1 MSMARPEPE
10 VQALIDELKGRKDL
24 PAGALNAIQSTIESS
39 PYLANAMA
47 EAVRIGSLKHLNV
60 MSDAHKAGDYDGKG
74 TIRLEVG
81 NFDPAL
87 RKPGQLRDN
96 LAVVLGHE
104 TGHALMADAS
114 NRELYLLEGSIDQ
127 SLKQSVRNAF
137 ADGKQTTDPVN
148 LTPEVSR
155 YLEASRRNEGLA
167 ELVGMNAL
175 ASRSSNGATGHFN
188 REDFLRRVDP
198 STPCVDPSPRNGA
211 PTLEQSIVLDKNGFQ
226 KTGGKI
232 DSPAVNRVASC
243 FFDEGVGLGPKGQSS
258 YRDYYGADAMERVA
272 RLWKE
277 QAEGTTKTLSPVEL
291 DMAKLKLDPQTVSK
305 AGVELGQV
313 GKSFE
318 FYDTS
323 QGKRELESVK
333 QLHPTTPGH
342 IAHHPRRDEA
352 QDTPDNARTASR
364 SLANQPGHS
373 DFGSFEAI
381 RTAVRSDGR
390 WNDEQSENIAAALL
404 REHKGDP
411 VSKRLD
417 EVKIGRPTEQGD
429 TNIFAVYAPFGN
441 KDPVFRTS
449 VEAGRA
455 AQEPAAQ
462 NLDKVEQLNL
472 QQTQQ
477 AQLQQTMQ
485 QSPADPSQ
493 GGPRISR

>member
-1 MSMARPEPE
+1 MSAVASVRPE
-10 VQALIDELKGRKDL
+10 VQTLIDELRSKNGV
-24 PAGALNAIQSTIESS
+24 PPNAVSALEATISSS
-39 PYLANAMA
+39 PYLENALVQAIAN
-47 EAVRIGSLKHLNV
+47 GDLKHLDV
-60 MSDAHKAGDYDGKG
+60 MSDPTKAGSYDSS
-74 TIRLEVG
+74 TISLNVS
-81 NFDPAL
+81 NFNTAKRTP
-87 RKPGQLRDN
+87 QELRDN
-96 LAVVLGHE
+96 LAVVVGHE

-114 NRELYLLEGSIDQ
+114 RRQLYLLEGSIDGA
-127 SLKQSVRNAF
+127 LKQSVREALSN
-137 ADGKQTTDPVN
+137 GRQSTDPVN

-155 YLEASRRNEGLA
+155 YLEAARKNEGLA
-167 ELVGMNAL
+167 ELVGMNSL
-175 ASRSSNGATGHFN
+175 ASRISGGDPANFDRAT
-188 REDFLRRVDP
+188 FLKRVDL
-198 STPCVDPSPRNGA
+198 STPCVDPDPQSHKL
-211 PTLEQSIVLDKNGFQ
+211 TLERGIVLDRDGFQ
-226 KTGGKI
+226 RTGGKI
-232 DSPAVNRVASC
+232 ASPAVDRVAQC

-291 DMAKLKLDPQTVSK
+291 DMAKLKLDAQTVSK

-313 GKSFE
+313 GKAFE
-318 FYDTS
+318 FYDIS

-333 QLHPTTPGH
+333 QLYPSTPGQ
-342 IAHHPRRDEA
+342 AAHPRRDEA
-352 QDTPDNARTASR
+352 QDMPDNARTTR

-381 RTAVRSDGR
+381 RTAVRNDGR

-404 REHKGDP
+404 REHKGDS

-417 EVKIGRPTEQGD
+417 EVRIGRPTEQGD